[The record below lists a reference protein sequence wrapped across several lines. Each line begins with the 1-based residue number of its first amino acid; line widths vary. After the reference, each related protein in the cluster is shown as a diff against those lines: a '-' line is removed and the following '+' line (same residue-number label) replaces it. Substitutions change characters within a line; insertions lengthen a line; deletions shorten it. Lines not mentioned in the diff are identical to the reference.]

1 MSSFLFS
8 FTDVPKNIWPS
19 YLKMWFG
26 IPPPWLAQGPP
37 TGHLKPHHCTLSHLA
52 FV

>member
-37 TGHLKPHHCTLSHLA
+37 HRPTSSHTIAL
-52 FV
+52 